1 MVEIAM
7 PRLSDSME
15 EGVVIA
21 WLVGD
26 GEPVE
31 RGQVLAE
38 IETDKATMT
47 FEAEA
52 SGTLERLIA
61 VGDAVPVGAPIAHI
75 LAPGESASEAAVAP
89 EPPAMPAENGKPPKA
104 SPVAR
109 RIAAERGIN
118 LATLTGTGPGGRIV
132 KADVEASAS
141 APSPAP
147 VTTAP
152 ASVSAPSPAGD
163 APETVELS
171 GAQRTIARR
180 MVEAKSD
187 VPHFYL
193 DTEIDMTRATTAR
206 AALKEL
212 GTEPVPSLN
221 DFVVK
226 AAALALRDHP
236 RANGSFLDGRF
247 VLHRRVNVGI
257 AVAAEGTLVVP
268 TLFDADRKG
277 LATIAAESRG
287 LAGKVRDGTIAPAE
301 MDGGT
306 FTVSNLGMF
315 GVTSFDAVINPP
327 QSGILAVGAVR
338 RLPRYDAAGQVVPQ
352 QVMAVTLSCDH
363 RILYGADGARFLAR
377 VRSLLE
383 EPTALAL

>member
-277 LATIAAESRG
+277 LATIAAESRA
-287 LAGKVRDGTIAPAE
+287 LAEKVRQGTIAPAE